1 MQKRETGK
9 ERKEMKNSGLYA
21 ITMLLLGSALFQGCT
36 RRGEQKSNT
45 AGNIRISVD
54 ETLMPVIEEELNVF
68 LADYP
73 EANIT
78 PEYVSEQEA
87 IRALLLDSS
96 KVAIATRALT
106 EEEETQFRNKYQY
119 TPRSTKIAVDAVAFI
134 LNKANHDTLL
144 TAEEVRSIFRGEVT
158 RWDELY
164 DGNIDDDIRIVFD
177 NPYSSTI
184 AAVKEFAGV
193 EKLDSARMVAAD
205 KNTEVISY
213 VEDHPNALGVI
224 GVNWISH
231 PQDSAAQAFLGSI
244 NLVGVAPDQGKP
256 GHGQYYKPYQ
266 AYLAQGYY
274 PIPRD
279 VYVINAGTSISLGTG
294 FVSFLASE
302 RGQLI
307 IFRGGLL
314 PARQPVRLINI
325 TE

>member
-1 MQKRETGK
+1 MREFTPYRFVFLFIAAGMFQACSGGGSGEKR
-9 ERKEMKNSGLYA
+9 
-21 ITMLLLGSALFQGCT
+21 
-36 RRGEQKSNT
+36 SNT
-45 AGNIRISVD
+45 AGEITISVD
-54 ETLMPVIEEELNVF
+54 ETLSPVIEEELKVF
-68 LADYP
+68 HADYP
-73 EANIT
+73 EAHIT
-78 PEYVSEQEA
+78 PMYVSEQEA
-87 IRALLLDSS
+87 IRALLLDSAV
-96 KVAIATRALT
+96 VAIATRGLT
-106 EEEETQFRNKYQY
+106 PEEETQFRNKHKY
-119 TPRSTKIAVDAVAFI
+119 TPKSQRIAVDAVALI

-158 RWDELY
+158 RWDELE
-164 DGNIDDDIRIVFD
+164 DGNIQDEIRIVFD

-184 AAVKEFAGV
+184 AAVKKFAGI
-193 EKLDSARMVAAD
+193 EKLDSSRMVAVKRNRD
-205 KNTEVISY
+205 VISY
-213 VEDHPNALGVI
+213 VENNPNAMGVI

-244 NLVGVAPDQGKP
+244 NLVGIAPDEGQP
-256 GHGQYYKPYQ
+256 GYGQYYKPYQ

-279 VYVINAGTSISLGTG
+279 VYFINAGMSVGLGTG

-325 TE
+325 RQ

>member
-1 MQKRETGK
+1 MKGLGIYQLAVLLSAASLIQACAGGGGGE
-9 ERKEMKNSGLYA
+9 ER
-21 ITMLLLGSALFQGCT
+21 
-36 RRGEQKSNT
+36 SNT
-45 AGNIRISVD
+45 AGEVTISVD
-54 ETLMPVIEEELNVF
+54 ETLSPVIEEELKVF
-68 LADYP
+68 HADYP
-73 EANIT
+73 EATIT
-78 PEYVSEQEA
+78 PLYVSEQEA
-87 IRALLLDSS
+87 IRALMLDSS

-106 EEEETQFRNKYQY
+106 PEEEAQFKKTYQY
-119 TPRSTKIAVDAVAFI
+119 TPRSIKIAVDAVALI

-158 RWDELY
+158 RWDEMD
-164 DGNIDDDIRIVFD
+164 DGNIADEIKIVFD

-184 AAVKEFAGV
+184 SAVKKFADM
-193 EKLDSARMVAAD
+193 ERLDSSRMVAAQR
-205 KNTEVISY
+205 NTDVISY
-213 VEDHPNALGVI
+213 VEENPNALGII

-244 NLVGVAPDQGKP
+244 NLVGIAPDQGKP

-274 PIPRD
+274 PISRE
-279 VYVINAGTSISLGTG
+279 VFAINAGMNVGLGTG

-325 TE
+325 QE